1 MRSAPKTGLP
11 RSIKNSVRVAKS
23 TPNTLWGRLFDQG
36 CGAEIIY
43 IPFTFGFYLS
53 CLRISRILSRSV
65 VRTMVRKK
73 QSVPARSKRRSAL
86 VRPVASRELAVELE
100 NRSDGSDDDE
110 LTTLIVRGCLIA
122 RDAVFNVKDFLAE
135 GSRLALLAIKDCEK
149 ELDQIERKIDEQ
161 LPEAITRVGE
171 AKARELLACLK
182 FITDLERIGDLAYS
196 AVMQLQS
203 RREKLPAADARQL
216 IEMAS
221 LLREMLEQ
229 IHQGFVK
236 REVTYAQSVLK
247 SDPEVDRLCHSL
259 FHRHLAEPNS
269 PTGQKNFDI
278 LLAAQALE
286 RIGDHAKNLAEELYG
301 LCEGRSLRHN
311 SRKLSTA

>member
-1 MRSAPKTGLP
+1 MARKQKSSPPRAKRRSTSIRTRSAETRP
-11 RSIKNSVRVAKS
+11 R
-23 TPNTLWGRLFDQG
+23 
-36 CGAEIIY
+36 
-43 IPFTFGFYLS
+43 
-53 CLRISRILSRSV
+53 
-65 VRTMVRKK
+65 
-73 QSVPARSKRRSAL
+73 SVPAHNNNEDFVEDELSAL
-86 VRPVASRELAVELE
+86 V
-100 NRSDGSDDDE
+100 
-110 LTTLIVRGCLIA
+110 VRGCLIA
-122 RDAVFNVKDFLAE
+122 RDAVFNVRDFLAD
-135 GSRLALLAIKDCEK
+135 GSRLAFLAIKDCEK

-196 AVMQLQS
+196 AVMQLQA
-203 RREKLPAADARQL
+203 RREKLPAADSRQL

-229 IHQGFVK
+229 VHQGFVK
-236 REVTYAQSVLK
+236 RDVSFAQSVLQ

-269 PTGQKNFDI
+269 PTGQQNFDI

-286 RIGDHAKNLAEELYG
+286 RIGDHAKNLAEEVYG
-301 LCEGRSLRHN
+301 LSEGRSLRHN
-311 SRKLSTA
+311 ARKLSTA

>member
-1 MRSAPKTGLP
+1 MTR
-11 RSIKNSVRVAKS
+11 
-23 TPNTLWGRLFDQG
+23 
-36 CGAEIIY
+36 
-43 IPFTFGFYLS
+43 
-53 CLRISRILSRSV
+53 
-65 VRTMVRKK
+65 K
-73 QSVPARSKRRSAL
+73 QSSSTARPKRRSTSTRSRATAA
-86 VRPVASRELAVELE
+86 RPRPIQPRNNNDDLAE
-100 NRSDGSDDDE
+100 DE
-110 LTTLIVRGCLIA
+110 LTSLVVRGCLIA
-122 RDAVFNVKDFLAE
+122 RDAVFNVRDFLAD
-135 GSRLALLAIKDCEK
+135 GSRLAFLAIKDCEK

-203 RREKLPAADARQL
+203 RREKLPAADSRQL
-216 IEMAS
+216 VEMAS
-221 LLREMLEQ
+221 LLCEMLEQ
-229 IHQGFVK
+229 VHQGFLK
-236 REVTYAQSVLK
+236 RDVSHAQTVLQ

-269 PTGQKNFDI
+269 PSGQKNFDI

-301 LCEGRSLRHN
+301 LSEGRSLRHN
-311 SRKLSTA
+311 ARTLSTASCGSV